1 MVVPAKYSTSERSDY
16 SKTGKRYVQHSNT
29 CIKTITT
36 QRKFIQ
42 SLRKDK
48 TEVNEAFHI
57 FSICYIKI

>member
-1 MVVPAKYSTSERSDY
+1 MVAPAKYSTSERLDY

-29 CIKTITT
+29 HIKTITT

-48 TEVNEAFHI
+48 TEVNEALPI